1 MQLWNPA
8 STFLFACVLITFAL
22 GRMTTSAWA
31 AAPDADALL
40 SSGSFNEGVA
50 ALEAHLKV
58 EPKDDVARLGLGVTQ
73 FVSAVQRLGQSMAV
87 YGPQQPN
94 FILWPTVVPSDVPA
108 PAEPLTYPTLRQI
121 NQEWLDD
128 LAKIDATLAKLT
140 SEEIKLPLHVGRVTM
155 NLGTAE
161 TRSLTLLPVLRQ
173 FQLTQNGREA
183 DFVIVFDRADVDW
196 LRGYCHLLSALSEIM
211 LAYDGQELFDISAH
225 RLFQH
230 AVIPHPFLLEPNR
243 SPVGGWF
250 QFEEI
255 ADAVAII
262 HMLRF
267 PLVEPKRMPVA
278 LAHIE
283 QTLSLSHQMW
293 KRIQAETDNDR
304 EWIPG
309 TKQKGA
315 INVAVTQEMLD
326 NWMQA
331 LTETE
336 QIVQGKKL
344 LPFWRGKPTRGVN
357 LRKAFLEPRPLD
369 IVLWVQGTAATPYL
383 EEGELTK
390 PDTWQQINRA
400 FGGQFVGFGMWFN

>member
-1 MQLWNPA
+1 MLRLSILLVAIGLTLPA
-8 STFLFACVLITFAL
+8 W
-22 GRMTTSAWA
+22 G
-31 AAPDADALL
+31 AAPDVDALL
-40 SSGSFNEGVA
+40 SSGKFDEGAA
-50 ALEAHLKV
+50 ALEAHLKA
-58 EPKDDVARLGLGVTQ
+58 EPQDDAARFGLGAIQ
-73 FVSAVQRLGQSMAV
+73 FVGAVQKLGQKLAV
-87 YGPQQPN
+87 YGPRPR
-94 FILWPTVVPSDVPA
+94 FDFSGRPAIADVPA
-108 PAEPLTYPTLRQI
+108 PAEPLTYPTLRKI

-128 LAKIDATLAKLT
+128 LARIEATLTKIT
-140 SEEIKLPLHVGRVTM
+140 SEDVKLPLHVGRVAM

-161 TRSLTLLPVLRQ
+161 TRSLTLLPILRQ

-183 DFVIVFDRADVDW
+183 DFVIAFDRADVDW
-196 LRGYCHLLSALSEIM
+196 LRGYCHLLSALSEVM

-243 SPVGGWF
+243 SPNGGWF

-267 PLVEPKRMPVA
+267 PLIEPKRMPVA

-283 QTLSLSHQMW
+283 QTLSLSRQMW

-309 TKQKGA
+309 PKQTGA
-315 INVAVTQEMLD
+315 INVRVTQEMLD
-326 NWMQA
+326 NWMRA
-331 LTETE
+331 LSETE

-357 LRKAFLEPRPLD
+357 LRKVFLEPRPLD

-383 EEGELTK
+383 EEGELTR

-400 FGGQFVGFGMWFN
+400 FGGQFWGFGAWFN